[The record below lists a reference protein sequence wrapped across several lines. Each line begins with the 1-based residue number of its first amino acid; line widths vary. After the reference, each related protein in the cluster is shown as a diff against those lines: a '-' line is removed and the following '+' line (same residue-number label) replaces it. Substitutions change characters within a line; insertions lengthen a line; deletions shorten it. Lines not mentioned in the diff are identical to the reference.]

1 MSERR
6 RSERRP
12 IEFQVEVF
20 TLPEQGRKLI
30 EKTVLKDISG
40 TGVCFLSQDPSLYS
54 SGQEVVLDINMPGTD
69 QMDAVM
75 ECRANII
82 RIEDATG
89 MAEDSSTQWVQVG
102 VSMNSLLTFQQREHR
117 SDESESA

>member
-12 IEFQVEVF
+12 IEFQVEVY

-40 TGVCFLSQDPSLYS
+40 TGVCFLSKNPNLYS

-82 RIEDATG
+82 RIENTAQQTE
-89 MAEDSSTQWVQVG
+89 MESQWVLVG
-102 VSMNSLLTFQQREHR
+102 VSMSSLLTFQQRDHH
-117 SDESESA
+117 DA

>member
-6 RSERRP
+6 MSERRP
-12 IEFQVEVF
+12 IEFQVEVY

-40 TGVCFLSQDPSLYS
+40 TGVCFLSKNPDLYD

-69 QMDAVM
+69 EMDAVM

-82 RIEDATG
+82 RIEGAG
-89 MAEDSSTQWVQVG
+89 HPAEEGSHWVPIG
-102 VSMNSLLTFQQREHR
+102 VSMSSLLTFQQREHR
-117 SDESESA
+117 DDGSVA